1 MSIDLLLSSA
11 SRTSTPRL
19 KHRRDPACG
28 KNCSV
33 RGKACLKSVSKITTL
48 LIRVEKKKKKKR
60 QFQQNYKQDER
71 LLYLSIEALHKK
83 NRNWI
88 IFTSPLQISKI
99 NSNLKYQTLPSHHP
113 LSSPETRAD
122 GRRQSSI
129 SSVGAPTAGPRYLKE
144 ARALKARVCTAVEEW
159 RGGEGKRSARAGRR
173 EPPGSRV
180 RRSEV
185 ARSLRGPSERY
196 TGWSVARVS
205 RFHFFFS
212 REFRTS

>member
-1 MSIDLLLSSA
+1 MWQKLFCPRKSLSQKRIQDYHVIDSS
-11 SRTSTPRL
+11 R
-19 KHRRDPACG
+19 K
-28 KNCSV
+28 
-33 RGKACLKSVSKITTL
+33 
-48 LIRVEKKKKKKR
+48 KKKKKKR

-83 NRNWI
+83 NRI
-88 IFTSPLQISKI
+88 IFIDPLQISKI

-212 REFRTS
+212 QEFRTS